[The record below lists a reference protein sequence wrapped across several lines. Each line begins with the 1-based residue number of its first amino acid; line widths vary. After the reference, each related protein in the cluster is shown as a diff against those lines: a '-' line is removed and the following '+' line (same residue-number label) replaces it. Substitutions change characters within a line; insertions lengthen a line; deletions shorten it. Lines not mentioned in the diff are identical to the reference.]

1 MGGTL
6 YLLDEP
12 TTGLHYDDLKKL
24 LQVLRALVERGDTVL
39 VIEHNLHLI
48 RQADWIVDLG
58 PEGGEEGG
66 RIVAQGT
73 PEHIRKMNNS
83 WTAKFLKE
91 T

>member
-1 MGGTL
+1 M
-6 YLLDEP
+6 YLLDET

-73 PEHIRKMNNS
+73 PENIRKMNNS